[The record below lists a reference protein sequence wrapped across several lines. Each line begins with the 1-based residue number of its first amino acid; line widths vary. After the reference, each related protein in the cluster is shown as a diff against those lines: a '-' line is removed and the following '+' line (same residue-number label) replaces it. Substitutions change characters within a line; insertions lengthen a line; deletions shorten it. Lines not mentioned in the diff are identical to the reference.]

1 MDPRGRTLVALR
13 GVSHRFG
20 ERQAVTDLSFEVRA
34 GEVFGLLG
42 PNGAGKTTTLRILTG
57 LLAPTAGEV
66 VLDGCSLATEPL
78 EAKKRFG
85 YVPDGA
91 PLYSNLTPMEHLRLV
106 GRLHGLEE
114 ARIEAEGLRL
124 LAALEL
130 EGRRDDPVGSFSR
143 GMRQKTAIA
152 CALLPRPPLLILDE
166 PMTGL
171 DTGSTQMLKA
181 LLRAWADRGG
191 GVLYT
196 SHQLEVVERVCD
208 RMAVLAEGRLVAE
221 GDLESLRERAGGG
234 GTLDEIFRSLTRAE
248 DPARQAERIL
258 GT

>member
-1 MDPRGRTLVALR
+1 VGTPGRPLVVLKSL
-13 GVSHRFG
+13 SHRFG
-20 ERQAVTDLSFEVRA
+20 ERQALADLSIEVRA

-57 LLAPTAGEV
+57 LLEPSSGEV
-66 VLDGCSLATEPL
+66 ELDGVALSRAPL
-78 EAKKRFG
+78 EAKRKFG

-91 PLYSNLTPMEHLRLV
+91 PLYSNLTPLEHLQLV

-114 ARIEAEGLRL
+114 SAIEVEGRRL
-124 LAALEL
+124 LGALEL
-130 EGRRDDPVGSFSR
+130 DERRNDPVGSFSR

-208 RMAVLAEGRLVAE
+208 RMAVLNEGRLVAQ
-221 GDLESLRERAGGG
+221 GDLASLRSLAGGG
-234 GTLDEIFRSLTRAE
+234 GTLDEIFRSLTRGE
-248 DPARQAERIL
+248 DPAQQARKIL
-258 GT
+258 GV

>member
-1 MDPRGRTLVALR
+1 MAAPTGRPLVRLEGLA
-13 GVSHRFG
+13 HHFG
-20 ERQAVTDLSFEVRA
+20 ERQVLTALSLEVLQ

-57 LLAPTAGEV
+57 LLEPTSGAVE
-66 VLDGCSLATEPL
+66 LDGVDLRRHPL
-78 EAKKRFG
+78 EAKRKFG

-91 PLYSNLTPMEHLRLV
+91 PLYSNLTPFEHLQLV
-106 GRLHGLEE
+106 GRLHRL
-114 ARIEAEGLRL
+114 AEDAIVSEGRRL
-124 LAALEL
+124 LAALDL
-130 EGRRDDPVGSFSR
+130 EARGNDPVGSFSR
-143 GMRQKTAIA
+143 GMRQKVAIA
-152 CALLPRPPLLILDE
+152 CAVLPRPPLLILDE

-191 GVLYT
+191 AVLYT

-221 GDLESLRERAGGG
+221 GDLPSLRARAGGG

-248 DPARQAERIL
+248 DPERQAQKIM
-258 GT
+258 G